1 MEIQRHRGYAG
12 PFHIADIG
20 NSNITIMN
28 RLHFKHIVAVA
39 LALAVSGMPSMV
51 SAWACTSAI
60 VSGRLTRDGRPLMWK
75 HRDTGCV
82 DNFVA
87 PVRAESVDELDYVAL
102 FNMGDSLL
110 SEAWIGMNEAGF
122 AVMNTASYNLVPD
135 TAEYKD
141 REGYIMSRALKVCRT
156 LRDFEALLDGMPVP
170 LGVQANFGAIDAG
183 GNAAYYETCDTG
195 YVKFDLADLPEGYLI
210 RTNYSCSGSPD
221 AGFGY
226 IREQNAL
233 MLLRPA
239 VDAHSVSPE
248 TFTEELSRSF
258 YHSLLGRDVSA
269 DGAEWIVDQDFISRY
284 SSSASVV
291 VEGVG
296 PGDDADVMV
305 MWTALGYPPCS
316 YVHGV
321 TVDEVPEGLLPSGAE
336 WRSRFCDE
344 VMKRKAEVFPIKRG
358 SGSHYIHVPSLK
370 RYVDECEKMSKKN
383 YIEYRN
389 KLRR

>member
-1 MEIQRHRGYAG
+1 MPTRADTPLMGKLKHLVVLTMMSMC
-12 PFHIADIG
+12 IAQ
-20 NSNITIMN
+20 
-28 RLHFKHIVAVA
+28 AY
-39 LALAVSGMPSMV
+39 
-51 SAWACTSAI
+51 ACTSAI
-60 VSGRLTRDGRPLMWK
+60 VGGRLTRDGRPLMWK

-87 PVRAESVDELDYVAL
+87 QVRAGSDDELDYVAL

-122 AVMNTASYNLVPD
+122 AVMNTASYNLAPD

-141 REGYIMSRALKVCRT
+141 REGEVMSRALKLCRS
-156 LRDFEALLDGMPVP
+156 LRDFESLLDGMPRP
-170 LGVQANFGAIDAG
+170 LGVQANFGAMDAEG
-183 GNAAYYETCDTG
+183 SAAYYETCDTG
-195 YVKFDLADLPEGYLI
+195 YVKFDLADAPEGYLV

-226 IREQNAL
+226 IREQNEL
-233 MLLRPA
+233 TLLKPW
-239 VDAHSVSPE
+239 VDARTVSPE
-248 TFTEELSRSF
+248 TFTENLSRSF
-258 YHSLLGRDVSA
+258 YHSLLGRDVTD
-269 DGAEWIVDQDFISRY
+269 DGSEWVIDQDFIPRY

-291 VEGVG
+291 VEGVS
-296 PGDDADVMV
+296 PGEAAEGMV

-321 TVDEVPEGLLPSGAE
+321 TVDEVPDGLLPSGKE

-344 VMKRKAEVFPIKRG
+344 VMERKSEVFPIKRG

-370 RYVDECEKMSKKN
+370 RHVDECGGLSRKN